1 MKEFTERHHAF
12 IAAAFYDELTK
23 AFGERGKSAF
33 VMATQ
38 RYAEQRGS
46 RMAQRAIRDGKP
58 LNFTTYKEYG
68 EWVNTKTII
77 DAGESNQSIPM
88 SYSPD
93 FSYKVVR
100 CPWAAEFKDLDM
112 QEGGVCY
119 CTHLDKSIARGFNP
133 YLTFEVPQSMHDHEY
148 CIQILRDANF
158 TEDQKF
164 ERDEKNLRGF
174 DYHCGHSYKTFSQI
188 TEAIF
193 GSQGRKISTNVLER
207 FAERYGRDM
216 ADKLFSYRNVDF
228 DVIDD

>member
-12 IAAAFYDELTK
+12 IAAVFYDELTR
-23 AFGERGKSAF
+23 AFGERGKAAF

-68 EWVNTKTII
+68 EWVNTKTIV
-77 DAGESNQSIPM
+77 DAGESNQSIPV
-88 SYSPD
+88 SFAPD
-93 FSYKVVR
+93 FEYKVVR
-100 CPWAAEFKDLDM
+100 CPWAAQFKDMGM

-164 ERDEKNLRGF
+164 ERNPENLKGF
-174 DYHCGHSYKTFSQI
+174 DYHCGHSYKTYSQI
-188 TEAIF
+188 TNAIF
-193 GSQGRKISTNVLER
+193 ASEGHRVSYNVLER
-207 FAERYGRDM
+207 FAAEYGRDM
-216 ADKLFSYRNVDF
+216 ADILLSYKDVDF
-228 DVIDD
+228 DVI

>member
-23 AFGERGKSAF
+23 AFGERGKAAF
-33 VMATQ
+33 VMGTQ

-68 EWVNTKTII
+68 EWVNTKTVI
-77 DAGESNQSIPM
+77 DAGESNQATNTT
-88 SYSPD
+88 YSPD
-93 FSYKVVR
+93 LTTKITR
-100 CPWAAEFKDLDM
+100 CPWAAEFKELGM

-133 YLTFEVPQSMHDHEY
+133 YLTYDVLQSMHDHDY
-148 CIQILRDANF
+148 CIHILRDANF

-164 ERDEKNLRGF
+164 ERDPKNLKGF
-174 DYHCGHSYKTFSQI
+174 DYHCGHSYKTYSQI

-193 GSQGRKISTNVLER
+193 GSQGKTVSTKVLER

-216 ADKLFSYRNVDF
+216 ADVLVSFKNVDF
-228 DVIDD
+228 DVID